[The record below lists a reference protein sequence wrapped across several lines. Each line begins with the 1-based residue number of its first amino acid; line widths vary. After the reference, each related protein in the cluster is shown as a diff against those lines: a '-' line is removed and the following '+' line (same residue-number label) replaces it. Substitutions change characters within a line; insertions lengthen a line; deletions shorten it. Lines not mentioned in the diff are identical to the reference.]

1 MSNGKYLPEITV
13 KAVILGVVLSMVLA
27 AANAYLGLF
36 AGMTVSASI
45 PAAVISM
52 GILRIFRNSNV
63 LENNIVQTAAS
74 AGESIAAGVIFTFP
88 ALILIDYWTEFNFWW
103 VSIIAGLGGILG
115 VLFTIPLR
123 RALIVEEKLKFPEGI
138 ATAEV
143 LKSGETKE
151 QAAEHGETKK
161 GSVKYIIQGA
171 LGGGLFKLGAGGLC
185 LWPEVLEGA
194 RRIGGGVAY
203 FGSNLS
209 PALLSVGF
217 IVGINT
223 AILIFVGGAL
233 NWFVAIPIAGIV
245 EGWPEVD
252 GVAKSAA
259 DGAWALW
266 STKTR
271 YIGVG
276 AMLIGGLWTVIE
288 IRKSLF
294 AGVISGLKACKAG
307 SDQAVE
313 RHEKDMPMKWV
324 IMLIVAAVV
333 PLFLVYQHFVG
344 SMVVSLPMAAL
355 MVLLGFL
362 FSAVA
367 GYMAGIVGSSNNP
380 VSGVTIA
387 TVVVCS
393 LLILLLMGRENPS
406 APAFAIII
414 GSVVC
419 CAAAIA
425 GDNMQDLKAGHIL
438 KATPWKQQVMQMIGT
453 VSAALVMAPVLGVLL
468 KAYGFQGHE
477 SAQANALAA
486 PQAQLISSVAKGVF
500 SGDLPWNYVYVGMAL
515 AVLII
520 FADSRLKAAKS
531 SFRLPVLAV
540 AIGVYLPFE
549 LSVPIFAGG
558 LISLAVKAAGKVKDE
573 MLAGNGL
580 LFASGLITGE
590 ALVGI
595 SMAVVIVIAGK
606 SDVLAVADNPLGAWP
621 GLILLGGLGY
631 WLYSIARKDQK

>member
-1 MSNGKYLPEITV
+1 MNNGKSLPEITI
-13 KAVILGVVLSMVLA
+13 KAVVLGVVLSMVLA
-27 AANAYLGLF
+27 AANAYLGMF

-88 ALILIDYWTEFNFWW
+88 ALVLIDYWTEFNFWW

-143 LKSGETKE
+143 LLSGERKEIIEGETK
-151 QAAEHGETKK
+151 GK
-161 GSVKYIIQGA
+161 GSVKCIIQGA

-194 RRIGGGVAY
+194 SRVGKSVGY

-209 PALLSVGF
+209 PALMSVGF

-233 NWFVAIPIAGIV
+233 NWFVAIPVSAMF
-245 EGWPEVD
+245 EGWPVVD
-252 GVAKSAA
+252 GVAMGAL
-259 DGAWALW
+259 DGAKDIW
-266 STKTR
+266 SEKTR

-276 AMLIGGLWTVIE
+276 AMLIGGLWTVVE

-307 SDQAVE
+307 QDQAVE

-324 IMLIVAAVV
+324 IMLIVASVV
-333 PLFLVYQHFVG
+333 PLFFVYQYFVG
-344 SMVVSLPMAAL
+344 SLTVSIPMAAL
-355 MVLLGFL
+355 MVILGFL

-393 LLILLLMGRENPS
+393 LLILLLMGKENPA

-438 KATPWKQQVMQMIGT
+438 KATPWKQQVMQMVGT
-453 VSAALVMAPVLGVLL
+453 ISAALVMAPVLGVLL
-468 KAYGFQGHE
+468 KAYGFQGHA
-477 SAQANALAA
+477 SAKANALAA
-486 PQAQLISSVAKGVF
+486 PQAQLIASVAKGVF
-500 SGDLPWNYVYVGMAL
+500 AGDLPWNYVYVGMVL
-515 AVLII
+515 AAVII

-531 SFRLPVLAV
+531 TFRLPVLAV
-540 AIGVYLPFE
+540 AIGVYLPLE

-558 LISLAVKAAGKVKDE
+558 LISLAVKAASKLKKELLG
-573 MLAGNGL
+573 GNGL

-590 ALVGI
+590 ALIGI
-595 SMAVVIVIAGK
+595 SMAVVIVITKNEKA
-606 SDVLAVADNPLGAWP
+606 LQIANNPLGAWP

-631 WLYSIARKDQK
+631 WLYSIARKDQE